1 MQVNVY
7 SNNGAVVGTIELPKE
22 IFGVE
27 PNEHVMYLAVKAYL
41 TNQRQGNAKTK
52 VRDEVS
58 GGGKK
63 PWKQKGRGTARSGS
77 NRSPVWVGGGTVHG
91 PKPHDFNI
99 DLNKKVKRLAKKSAL
114 SLRATEGNIVIV
126 DDVQFGEVK
135 TKPVVQMLKALN
147 VDTSKTLLLLPTYD
161 QNAYLS
167 ARNIEHL
174 QTLPAL
180 DASTYDILRNKKVVI
195 FKSAIDKLVAT
206 LGS

>member
-7 SNNGAVVGTIELPKE
+7 SNNGAVVGTIELPE
-22 IFGVE
+22 VIFGIE

-41 TNQRQGNAKTK
+41 TNKRQGNAKTK

-63 PWKQKGRGTARSGS
+63 PWKQKGRGTSRAGS
-77 NRSPVWVGGGTVHG
+77 NRSPVWVGGGTIHG

-114 SLRATEGNIVIV
+114 SLRANEGNIVVV

-135 TKPVVQMLKALN
+135 TKPMVQLLKALK
-147 VDTSKTLLLLPTYD
+147 VDDVKTLILLPQYD
-161 QNAYLS
+161 EKAYLS
-167 ARNIEHL
+167 ARNIKHL
-174 QTLPAL
+174 KTLPAL
-180 DASTYDILRNKKVVI
+180 DASTYDILRSKKVVI
-195 FKSAIDKLVAT
+195 YKSAIDKLVAT